1 MRWPTEAILLTPD
14 TDDAKCITLRS
25 DACHRSALP
34 PCNKLILQ
42 TARVRFRQ
50 PRGLTCEPKRSA
62 AHNDCNNE
70 VGMKKVI
77 FAVLLTALA
86 LFLIVPNL
94 SWAF

>member
-1 MRWPTEAILLTPD
+1 VSGSGGREASPANPNGLPL
-14 TDDAKCITLRS
+14 ITTV
-25 DACHRSALP
+25 
-34 PCNKLILQ
+34 II
-42 TARVRFRQ
+42 
-50 PRGLTCEPKRSA
+50 
-62 AHNDCNNE
+62 E